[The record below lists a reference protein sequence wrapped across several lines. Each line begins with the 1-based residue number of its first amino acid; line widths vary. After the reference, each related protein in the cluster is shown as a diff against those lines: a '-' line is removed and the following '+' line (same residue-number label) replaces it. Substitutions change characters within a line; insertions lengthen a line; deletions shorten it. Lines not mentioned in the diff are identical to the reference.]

1 MIKNRLQFLAQVVI
15 GLGFLFSAIYFG
27 VGSFQENNSSSS
39 TTLVIQKMPG
49 LWKIPKGIYKSD
61 TDLNIPLGINI
72 IIEPGVQIHFAQG
85 KSFLV
90 EETLTAVGTVED
102 PIILTSQGKNGFW
115 RGLTIRGRNSQT
127 ENIYHL
133 KEQISQADFFKN
145 LPENP
150 FQFSSQES
158 HIAHVIIENVSVKSS
173 RANLRL
179 NYMSSLEILNSKA
192 KIDSLQF
199 KNIQKIGLIRGFN
212 SVLQITRIEA
222 LNDQSRK
229 GIHINNSI
237 ALVHENRI
245 EGNQEAHICYDGIW
259 AVNSFVSIQNNK
271 IYGKGDDGIDL
282 KNTLA
287 LVSTNSIGKSK
298 DEGID
303 VDHDSYAVLINNQI
317 DQADNGIQVSDG
329 SSALLVG
336 NLVRGAQTGLL
347 KRNAQ
352 NVIDQNTKFSDNL
365 SDVREID
372 QFERPSE
379 DQDFMRNQNLRVKT
393 WMIPASTVNQI
404 PTVMDRWIKEVQR
417 EQP

>member
-1 MIKNRLQFLAQVVI
+1 MNENRLRLSIQI
-15 GLGFLFSAIYFG
+15 IIILGFVLSVVYLI
-27 VGSFQENNSSSS
+27 VGSFQENSSSS
-39 TTLVIQKMPG
+39 STLVIQKIPG
-49 LWKIPKGIYKSD
+49 LWRIPKGIYRSD
-61 TDLNIPLGINI
+61 TDLNVPLGINV
-72 IIEPGVQIHFAQG
+72 IIEPGVQIHFAEG

-90 EETLTAVGTVED
+90 EETLTAIGTVEN
-102 PIILTSQGKNGFW
+102 PIILTSKGKNAFW

-133 KEQISQADFFKN
+133 KDQISQADFYKN

-150 FQFSSQES
+150 FQISSQAS
-158 HIAHVIIENVSVKSS
+158 HIEHVIIENVSVNSS

-212 SVLQITRIEA
+212 SVLQITRVEA

-237 ALVHENRI
+237 ALVHDSKI

-259 AVNSFVSIQNNK
+259 AVNSLVSIQNNK

-282 KNTLA
+282 KNSFA
-287 LVSTNSIGKSK
+287 LVSSNSISKSK

-303 VDHDSYAVLINNQI
+303 VDHDSYAILINNQI

-329 SSALLVG
+329 SSALLAG
-336 NLVRGAQTGLL
+336 NSVRSAKTALL

-352 NVIDQNTKFSDNL
+352 NVIDQGTKFSDNL
-365 SDVREID
+365 SDIREID
-372 QFERPSE
+372 QFVRPNE
-379 DQDFMRNQNLRVKT
+379 DQDFMRNQNLRIKT
-393 WMIPASTVNQI
+393 WMIPASGVNQI
-404 PTVMDRWIKEVQR
+404 PKVMDLWTKEVQR
-417 EQP
+417 EKP